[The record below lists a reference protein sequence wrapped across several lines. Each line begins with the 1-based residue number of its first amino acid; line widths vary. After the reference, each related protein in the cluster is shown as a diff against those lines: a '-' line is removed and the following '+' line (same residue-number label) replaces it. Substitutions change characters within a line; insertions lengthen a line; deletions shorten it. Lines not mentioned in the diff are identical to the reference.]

1 MLNFIAQA
9 GSATATVDFTNEF
22 SGLLAVLIG
31 LVWLSAGMIA
41 FMAVREWLNAKPQ
54 IVADEMPEIA
64 DYRQAA

>member
-9 GSATATVDFTNEF
+9 GSATATVNFTNEF

-31 LVWLSAGMIA
+31 LVWFSAGMIA
-41 FMAVREWLNAKPQ
+41 FMAIRERLNTMPQ
-54 IVADEMPEIA
+54 SVTDEMPEVV